1 MLNVSKCLKLVEHY
15 HSSQFVSRHPLKRKK
30 ERFSVSSFK
39 HTTPPGTPRP
49 PIFKFWQQS
58 FMICFFPI
66 LDVNQ
71 KRNDDKENEIDTEKK
86 EWQDMIQDYQLSFG
100 YLRI

>member
-1 MLNVSKCLKLVEHY
+1 MLNVSKCFKLVERY

-86 EWQDMIQDYQLSFG
+86 NGKI
-100 YLRI
+100 